1 MWSSASSSWSDPEII
16 GLIVGAVIGGC
27 SPLLFGL
34 LLVILGFGCTGIT
47 LGSCAAA
54 TMSLIHPVGTGS
66 IFAYFQSCGMTFPWG
81 PLGYIFLAI
90 IGGGAGFAIGITCFD
105 HTNSTIANI
114 TELVM
119 PSEEDSEKHAQRFV
133 QDVLEYNNGDDYIN
147 SHKNPEE
154 SVPWYY
160 GHSNLYLAL
169 SISTLGCLVLIA
181 IYKYVKRQR
190 HRLDYETI

>member
-34 LLVILGFGCTGIT
+34 VLVILGFGCTGIT

-81 PLGYIFLAI
+81 PLA
-90 IGGGAGFAIGITCFD
+90 
-105 HTNSTIANI
+105 
-114 TELVM
+114 
-119 PSEEDSEKHAQRFV
+119 
-133 QDVLEYNNGDDYIN
+133 
-147 SHKNPEE
+147 
-154 SVPWYY
+154 
-160 GHSNLYLAL
+160 YLAFGK
-169 SISTLGCLVLIA
+169 IFIHFYTVN
-181 IYKYVKRQR
+181 IYI
-190 HRLDYETI
+190 L